1 MPIPSASEFI
11 YNAFMGSNRLRVLEQ
26 TEEEEPL
33 PLPIAV
39 TFAHLAPVAL
49 GVAAGT
55 VLGIGI
61 FLATIILVIRG
72 GAVVGPNLA
81 LLAQY
86 FVGYTVTWGGAFLG
100 LAYGFLVGF
109 LAGYSFATIRNGIV
123 RSYLFLLR
131 RRQEEDQISN
141 ELP

>member
-1 MPIPSASEFI
+1 
-11 YNAFMGSNRLRVLEQ
+11 
-26 TEEEEPL
+26 
-33 PLPIAV
+33 
-39 TFAHLAPVAL
+39 
-49 GVAAGT
+49 AAGT

-100 LAYGFLVGF
+100 LAYGFVVGF